1 MTPLLWCIHEMGKQY
16 DWSNW
21 TVVIEHRLVQRMPL
35 MVGRSRP
42 LQLTSYIHLWQILIL
57 CPELS
62 CLSYA
67 VVQLYSYVQLLGKL
81 SVSVWFLMSDVGIDD
96 QFDVLCQYLGLP
108 ASLSVLFSQ
117 SDVLRQLVPR
127 SAVSLWNESLDVC
140 HRLLWLAFV
149 WVDLDEIWG
158 TDCVESRKELI
169 KFWKVNWWG

>member
-1 MTPLLWCIHEMGKQY
+1 
-16 DWSNW
+16 
-21 TVVIEHRLVQRMPL
+21 

-127 SAVSLWNESLDVC
+127 SAVSL
-140 HRLLWLAFV
+140 
-149 WVDLDEIWG
+149 
-158 TDCVESRKELI
+158 
-169 KFWKVNWWG
+169 